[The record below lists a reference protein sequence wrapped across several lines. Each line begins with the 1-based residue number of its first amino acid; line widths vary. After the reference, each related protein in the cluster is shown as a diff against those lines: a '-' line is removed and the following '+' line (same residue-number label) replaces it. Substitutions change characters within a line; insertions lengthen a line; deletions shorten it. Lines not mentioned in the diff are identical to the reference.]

1 MLIRGLKSK
10 ARIKILGGVDDA
22 PQLAGFAAYRATVNV
37 EMMKNDP
44 DTAWLLTKPGLNLW

>member
-1 MLIRGLKSK
+1 MWLQGLKSK
-10 ARIKILGGVDDA
+10 ARVKILGGVDDA

-37 EMMKNDP
+37 EMMKSDP